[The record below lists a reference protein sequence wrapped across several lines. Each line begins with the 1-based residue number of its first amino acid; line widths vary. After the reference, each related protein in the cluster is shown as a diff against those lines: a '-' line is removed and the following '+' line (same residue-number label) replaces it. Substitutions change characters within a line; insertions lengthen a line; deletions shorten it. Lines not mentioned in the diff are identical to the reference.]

1 MKRSIK
7 VHSVR
12 SSGLD
17 GPASIP
23 SHRSNKSPAR
33 DLEFFQDSRPSR
45 RHNVSVERL
54 KLARRTGDLF
64 PFGVNFAHFVRAK
77 DYEAA
82 RLRA

>member
-1 MKRSIK
+1 MSRSIK
-7 VHSVR
+7 SNSVC
-12 SSGLD
+12 SSRLD
-17 GPASIP
+17 WCPSTT

-33 DLEFFQDSRPSR
+33 DRQRSQDNRPSR
-45 RHNVSVERL
+45 RRNVPVERL

>member
-1 MKRSIK
+1 MSRSIK
-7 VHSVR
+7 KHSVR
-12 SSGLD
+12 SSRLD
-17 GPASIP
+17 WSPSTT
-23 SHRSNKSPAR
+23 SHRSNKSRAR
-33 DLEFFQDSRPSR
+33 DRQRSQDNRPSR
-45 RHNVSVERL
+45 RRNVPVERL